1 MISKIDGYV
10 HLTPLKKNYTEYIGE
25 TASENLPFIIKYPI
39 FAGN

>member
-10 HLTPLKKNYTEYIGE
+10 HLTPLKKYTEDIGE